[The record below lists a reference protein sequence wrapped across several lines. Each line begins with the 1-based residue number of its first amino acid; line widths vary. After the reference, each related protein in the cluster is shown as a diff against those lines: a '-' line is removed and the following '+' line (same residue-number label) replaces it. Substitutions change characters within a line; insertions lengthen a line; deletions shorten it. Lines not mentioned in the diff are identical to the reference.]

1 MSLYKLIA
9 NHLSQSGFLYEDQ
22 QLHQTDII
30 EYMVLESAGALHPL
44 QGQPLKC
51 VFRAG
56 HTSNI
61 RFQDGKKHSSLEF
74 GLTVNFKKPSFSE
87 EEQTRFIQI
96 VRGIEHKYPESTF
109 DSEHHCYNTYR
120 TLYAVILPDEN
131 IEDAIKSSSL
141 FVAAGNLLELDL
153 ESLLLLRKKLKL
165 YKIADNNLS
174 VLTDRLV
181 EKVNTHLTE
190 HFDPALIQQT
200 LPEVK
205 RKFSAMLAITREEH
219 RFNQLLHMLNYKLY
233 ELIDKGTKTYEST
246 LSDEQYTFDN
256 FRFDPNYSM
265 VAPIAQ
271 LLRTSLGNAGTNF
284 FNNPMSQN
292 SLNEFKTTCENAIK
306 GAKDE
311 FAKFRGWAKWY
322 NELNPILKSIIVCIK
337 TIGGIIAGLTF
348 VPGLL
353 TEIYSEQGYIG
364 TFFNT
369 KTDSLKQLE
378 TFEDKLL
385 SKGGIFAELDKEI
398 PHLGMTRG

>member
-1 MSLYKLIA
+1 MSLYTLIS
-9 NHLSQSGFLYEDQ
+9 NQLDQSGIHYEEQ
-22 QLHQTDII
+22 QLDQLDII

-44 QGQPLKC
+44 QGKPIKC
-51 VFRAG
+51 VFRPG

-61 RFQDGKKHSSLEF
+61 HFQDDKKHSSLEF
-74 GLTVNFKKPSFSE
+74 GLHANLNSV

-96 VRGIEHKYPESTF
+96 VRGIEHKFPESTF
-109 DSEHHCYNTYR
+109 DSEHRYYNR
-120 TLYAVILPDEN
+120 FNTLYAVILPDEN
-131 IEDAIKSSSL
+131 IEHAIKSSSL

-174 VLTDRLV
+174 DLVERLV
-181 EKVNTHLTE
+181 EKVTTHLAE

-205 RKFSAMLAITREEH
+205 RTFAAMLAIAREEH
-219 RFNQLLHMLNYKLY
+219 KFNQLLEMLNYKLY
-233 ELIDKGTKTYEST
+233 ELTDKGTKTYESD

-256 FRFDPNYSM
+256 IRFDPSYLM

-271 LLRTSLGNAGTNF
+271 LLKTTLVNAGTNF
-284 FNNPMSQN
+284 FNNPISQD
-292 SLNEFKTTCENAIK
+292 SFKEFKTTCHEAIK
-306 GAKDE
+306 SAKDE
-311 FAKFRGWAKWY
+311 FGKFRGWAKWY
-322 NELNPILKSIIVCIK
+322 NELNPILKSLIVCIK
-337 TIGGIIAGLTF
+337 AIGGVIAGLTF
-348 VPGLL
+348 FPGLL
-353 TEIYSEQGYIG
+353 TEIYSEQGYLG

-369 KTDSLKQLE
+369 KTDSLRKLE